1 MAKPKLSY
9 EAARSAAERDKFFA
23 GQAQSAPTSMG
34 TMGDYSEVTSGVG
47 PDRRYDADIT
57 AKLNQIAQN
66 LGGAAAPVAAA
77 GVGAGGGGAAG
88 GQPQGNKPPAKKKK
102 DKDDGLEGGVET
114 EPIEDST
121 SVRGSEPSTTQ
132 KMLNIDLSSVPT
144 IEGLGTV
151 SNLLKKQFEG
161 LKQDKKYKDKMDELY
176 PNMGQPDR
184 FDNL

>member
-23 GQAQSAPTSMG
+23 GRAQSAPTSMG
-34 TMGDYSEVTSGVG
+34 TKGDYSEVTSGVG

-66 LGGAAAPVAAA
+66 LGGAVAPVAAA
-77 GVGAGGGGAAG
+77 GVGVGVAG

-102 DKDDGLEGGVET
+102 DKDDDLEGGVET

-121 SVRGSEPSTTQ
+121 SARGSVPSTTQ

-151 SNLLKKQFEG
+151 SNLLKKQFDG
-161 LKQDKKYKDKMDELY
+161 LKEDKKYKNKMAELY

>member
-9 EAARSAAERDKFFA
+9 EAARSADERDKFFA
-23 GQAQSAPTSMG
+23 GRAQSAPTSMG

-47 PDRRYDADIT
+47 PNRRYDADIT
-57 AKLNQIAQN
+57 DKLNQIAQN
-66 LGGAAAPVAAA
+66 LGGAVAPVAAA
-77 GVGAGGGGAAG
+77 GAAG

-114 EPIEDST
+114 EPNEDST

-151 SNLLKKQFEG
+151 SNLLKKQFDG
-161 LKQDKKYKDKMDELY
+161 LKEDKKYKNKMAELY